1 MITLK
6 KMDNSSITINYD
18 YILTIE
24 ETPDT
29 VITFSN
35 GKKIVVKETRKEI
48 LELLAEYRKQCRM

>member
-35 GKKIVVKETRKEI
+35 GKKIVVKETRKK
-48 LELLAEYRKQCRM
+48 Y